1 MAKSPKKET
10 TSSIALDMAKIFLDI
25 QTSSFSAGVEEGKR
39 QAQQE
44 LVARIDEQIKDLEK
58 EKVPQSE
65 STQEFDPFANCTDDR
80 LEKHLEE
87 TRKIID
93 GDDE

>member
-44 LVARIDEQIKDLEK
+44 LVARIDEQIKDL
-58 EKVPQSE
+58 
-65 STQEFDPFANCTDDR
+65 
-80 LEKHLEE
+80 
-87 TRKIID
+87 
-93 GDDE
+93 

>member
-1 MAKSPKKET
+1 MARSPKKET
-10 TSSIALDMAKIFLDI
+10 TSNIALDMAKIFLDL

-39 QAQQE
+39 QAQQD
-44 LVARIDEQIKDLEK
+44 LAARIDEKIKDIEK

-65 STQEFDPFANCTDDR
+65 NIQEFDPFVNYTDDR

-87 TRKIID
+87 TKKIID
-93 GDDE
+93 GDNK